1 MGLKNFIITIKRKGC
16 NMNFFDLSL
25 LQNAL
30 RTATPLLLAGL
41 GGLLTM
47 QTGILNIGMDGI
59 LLVGAFFGVLGS
71 YLFGSSF
78 IGVIF
83 AIVSGILLGLLFGFF
98 VIELKADEFIV
109 GIAINIFAAGLTVY
123 LLRSIFNVKGA
134 FTSNEIVPL
143 PNIHFKFLENVPIL
157 NELLNNHSIFVYI
170 SFILVLVIYILLY
183 KTPFGLW
190 IQATGEH
197 EDAVKAVG
205 LNSKKIKYFSSISC
219 GILSALAGVHLSLGY
234 LTLFSE
240 NMGAGKGFIAL
251 AAIIFG
257 RANPIKVFGAAF
269 LFGYFDALGMR
280 LQSYDIAP
288 QLTQMTPYLV
298 TVIVLF
304 LFTKNT
310 K

>member
-1 MGLKNFIITIKRKGC
+1 MD
-16 NMNFFDLSL
+16 FFDLNL
-25 LQNAL
+25 LQNTI

-47 QTGILNIGMDGI
+47 QTGILNIGMDGM
-59 LLVGAFFGVLGS
+59 LLTGAFFGVLGS

-78 IGVIF
+78 MGVVF
-83 AIVSGILLGLLFGFF
+83 AIVSGIILGLVFGFF

-109 GIAINIFAAGLTVY
+109 GIAINIFSGGLTVY

-134 FTSNEIVPL
+134 FSSSDIVPL
-143 PNIHFKFLENVPIL
+143 PSINFKFLNGVPIL
-157 NELLNNHSIFVYI
+157 NEVLNNHSIFVYI
-170 SFILVLVIYILLY
+170 AIILTALIYVMLY

-190 IQATGEH
+190 LQATGEYS
-197 EDAVKAVG
+197 DAVVTAG
-205 LNSKKIKYFSSISC
+205 LSEKKIKYFASVSC
-219 GILSALAGVHLSLGY
+219 GVLSALAGVHLSLGY

-257 RANPIKVFGAAF
+257 KSNPIKVLGATL

-280 LQSYDIAP
+280 MQSYGIAP
-288 QLTQMTPYLV
+288 QITGMTPYIV
-298 TVIVLF
+298 TVVVLF
-304 LFTKNT
+304 LFTREK
-310 K
+310 KYKKA